1 MLKTH
6 QNTSWQKS
14 WKKGD
19 SKDNEQVSKDC
30 AKYCSLQNAKMQVKQ
45 SSDAQMSK
53 LLILR
58 AQKATTAG
66 QIAYKIEYTLK

>member
-6 QNTSWQKS
+6 LDRNLGRNLNKF
-14 WKKGD
+14 
-19 SKDNEQVSKDC
+19 SKDNDQVSKDC

-45 SSDAQMSK
+45 SSDAQISK